1 MHKQTNTGFT
11 LIELLVVV
19 LIVGILAAVALP
31 QYTTAVEKSRSA
43 EALTLMDAISNS
55 AQRHRL
61 QKDEWPSTNGFAYL
75 DVEIPKIDSTHY
87 GGKNFN
93 VMMGPIDR
101 TSGNQFVIVAERRDL
116 SAAQGKYALKTI
128 LTEEEDGTITSVRKC
143 GTNAS
148 TTSENNDLA
157 SADSPSTKYCSAITG
172 NKNNNF

>member
-19 LIVGILAAVALP
+19 LIVGILTAVALP

-61 QKDEWPSTNGFAYL
+61 QKDVWPGGFAYL
-75 DVEIPKIDSTHY
+75 DVEIPKINNNTY
-87 GGKNFN
+87 GGKNFK
-93 VMMGPIDR
+93 MTMGPMTTAD
-101 TSGNQFVIVAERRDL
+101 GNKFIIVAERRDL

-128 LTEEEDGTITSVRKC
+128 LTEANDGTITILRKC
-143 GTNAS
+143 GTNTS
-148 TTSENNDLA
+148 TTSEDNDLA
-157 SADSPSTKYCSAITG
+157 SEDSPSTKYCSAITG